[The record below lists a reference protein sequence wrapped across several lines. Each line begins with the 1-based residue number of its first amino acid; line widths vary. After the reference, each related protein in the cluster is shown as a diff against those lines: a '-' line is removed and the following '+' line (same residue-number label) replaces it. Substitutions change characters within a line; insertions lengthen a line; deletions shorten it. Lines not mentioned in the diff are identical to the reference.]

1 MNWKGRLSTLGCL
14 ALLASPAAAQV
25 YYPRAGAPGCLPPPV
40 CPTPGVPP
48 TTTTPPSTT
57 IPPGQQGDAFAQAP
71 EGGTAAADSYNPA
84 MFGDQGFFSSF
95 SSSSNSSS
103 SNNRL
108 ATFAAVPLHAT
119 FKIAENESP
128 VPVSRAYINY
138 NYYNNVTHR
147 DAAITASNL
156 PPETFVLEPDD
167 LPAVHRLLL
176 PLGRLLRPRLLVGGG
191 AERLP
196 RRDLA
201 VQRRR
206 PRLLDVPRHRLREH
220 AARRGA
226 DGRVA
231 RQHAAEPPRHGRPQP
246 DRLSRRYR
254 RLARRPRRVLALG
267 PRRRRRD
274 AAHRAEAVRLRR
286 DRAPD
291 LPLGTSRRPNKASAR
306 RTCRR
311 AMG

>member
-108 ATFAAVPLHAT
+108 ATFAALPLHAT
-119 FKIAENESP
+119 FTIAEHESP

-138 NYYNNVTHR
+138 NYYNNATHG
-147 DAAITASNL
+147 DAGISGSDVHRETFGLEQTIGDGAASLGFRIPFLQLTGSNGFDDTQFGDIDLIFKYAVYGDRRSGDVISTGMVLTLPTASKTIAIGGPASPDPPSL
-156 PPETFVLEPDD
+156 PP
-167 LPAVHRLLL
+167 HI
-176 PLGRLLRPRLLVGGG
+176 G
-191 AERLP
+191 
-196 RRDLA
+196 
-201 VQRRR
+201 
-206 PRLLDVPRHRLREH
+206 
-220 AARRGA
+220 
-226 DGRVA
+226 
-231 RQHAAEPPRHGRPQP
+231 
-246 DRLSRRYR
+246 
-254 RLARRPRRVLALG
+254 
-267 PRRRRRD
+267 
-274 AAHRAEAVRLRR
+274 
-286 DRAPD
+286 
-291 LPLGTSRRPNKASAR
+291 
-306 RTCRR
+306 
-311 AMG
+311 